1 MLGPLK
7 NLSLSDVKSLMA
19 EAKKYERQLE
29 DKIRKII
36 EAETQRGGLVRRSEF
51 EELKRR
57 LEELEKELERRI

>member
-19 EAKKYERQLE
+19 EAKKYEKQLE
-29 DKIRKII
+29 DKVRKII

-51 EELKRR
+51 EELKRQI
-57 LEELEKELERRI
+57 EELKRRI